1 MNIAFKDKEKGLRV
15 TQCCFPW
22 AFPQLVGT
30 HVAKE
35 AGSAAKREDGS
46 ECCCRARRQVDE

>member
-1 MNIAFKDKEKGLRV
+1 MNIAFKDKEKELRV
-15 TQCCFPW
+15 AQRRFPW
-22 AFPQLVGT
+22 AFPQLVRT

-46 ECCCRARRQVDE
+46 EYCCGARRQVDE